1 MNGHRDW
8 GQSDDHQPVTW
19 LNGYPVYAAH
29 FIVLVFVVLMIVTAL
44 LGSANGFFSWLAF
57 NSAAVW
63 SGQVWRILTYGLFNP
78 PSLSFAIDMVMLVW
92 FGRELEKTFGRR
104 TFSALY
110 AGIYL
115 LPPLVLT
122 LIGLVRPLAYLGQPG
137 TLALFVG
144 FATLYPGAMMIFNI
158 LAKWA
163 AIVLVGLSTLIA
175 IADRNWIALTLLGS
189 TCGYAHLFVRIQQGT
204 LTLPRIRW
212 RRRTPQLRVLPDPV
226 PAKSTTSF
234 KAPQP
239 DANMA
244 EIDALLDK
252 IAQSGIGSLTAAE
265 RARLEAARHGLM
277 KRGGGRG

>member
-29 FIVLVFVVLMIVTAL
+29 FIVLVLVVLMVVTAL
-44 LGSANGFFSWLAF
+44 LGSANALFPWLAF
-57 NSAAVW
+57 NSSQVW

-78 PSLSFAIDMVMLVW
+78 PSLAFAIDMVMLVW

-122 LIGLVRPLAYLGQPG
+122 LVGLVRPMVYFGQPG
-137 TLALFVG
+137 TLALFVA
-144 FATLYPGAMMIFNI
+144 FATLFPGAMMIFNI
-158 LAKWA
+158 LAQWA
-163 AIVLVGLSTLIA
+163 AIVLVGLFTLIA
-175 IADRNWIALTLLGS
+175 IAERNWIALILLWS
-189 TCGYAHLFVRIQQGT
+189 TCGFAHLFVRVHQGT

-212 RRRTPQLRVLPDPV
+212 RRRSPKLRVLPDPV
-226 PAKSTTSF
+226 PPKPGTGF
-234 KAPQP
+234 KPAPS
-239 DANMA
+239 DASMA

-277 KRGGGRG
+277 KRGGRG